1 MPRSSPGLLRS
12 STRSLRP
19 EIRTSP
25 ELRYVSNPATEWR
38 PIPTVRRIMRILER
52 RRPLGAKLAR
62 IDIVIDALIERIRD
76 GALLSP
82 N

>member
-38 PIPTVRRIMRILER
+38 PIPTVRIMGILER

>member
-1 MPRSSPGLLRS
+1 
-12 STRSLRP
+12 
-19 EIRTSP
+19 
-25 ELRYVSNPATEWR
+25 
-38 PIPTVRRIMRILER
+38 MRILER